1 MKLSK
6 HFLKVAVPVF
16 AIGMMVA
23 APARADT
30 LFERLRTITSNLP
43 VIKDLAIYG
52 FFLAGLVAIG
62 WAGMEMLK
70 KSKGRAGE
78 DTSWGSIGIKFVAGA
93 LMVALTGTTD
103 TMTQTFVGTSTTSNS
118 SVNLQ

>member
-62 WAGMEMLK
+62 WAAMEMLK

>member
-78 DTSWGSIGIKFVAGA
+78 DTSWGSIGIKFIAGA